1 MSRDIWRR
9 IIINTWDVLVEAV
22 ALVEA
27 MLLAAVLAHRVLVTT
42 VTTQQLGGDGLYS
55 GGDVERW
62 FSLGAGHCRPTI
74 SDHVA
79 EGCQSILIAKLNIG
93 NCVVWFHDGS
103 RLFVWEFPDL
113 VLIIKVPALVNR
125 MIGSSIK
132 PLLLPTLVAP

>member
-1 MSRDIWRR
+1 M
-9 IIINTWDVLVEAV
+9 NTWDVLVEAV

-27 MLLAAVLAHRVLVTT
+27 MLLAAVLAQRVLVTT
-42 VTTQQLGGDGLYS
+42 LTTQQLGGDGLYS

-62 FSLGAGHCRPTI
+62 FSLWAGHHRPTI

-93 NCVVWFHDGS
+93 NCVVWCSRFHDGS
-103 RLFVWEFPDL
+103 RLVVWEFPDL

>member
-9 IIINTWDVLVEAV
+9 IINTWDV
-22 ALVEA
+22 LVEA

-62 FSLGAGHCRPTI
+62 FSLGAGHYRPTI

-93 NCVVWFHDGS
+93 NCVVWCSRFHDGP
-103 RLFVWEFPDL
+103 RLVVWECPDL

-132 PLLLPTLVAP
+132 PLLLPPLVAPRV